1 MSTTPKKIRLL
12 VFLAALMAA
21 LSGQSF
27 SQATPK
33 HVPKPAPTV
42 RTPAPAA
49 EPMPVMP
56 PFTPTPPPFPGEGG
70 DYERSI
76 SVDPKVNL
84 ALCVLTGTVKI
95 NGSDRSEV
103 RVFVRDGS
111 NIKFNVRGKNEQS
124 GKPEL
129 LTLTGAA
136 PENVKGKEK
145 NKHMPVSECL
155 WGTEIEIDVPTGAFV
170 TVKGQEANIDLDSV
184 RKVFVRN
191 AGGNIS
197 LSNVREGIDAS
208 TYEGGVTVR
217 ESRGAMNLESS
228 TGNIIAFGL
237 APGDV
242 SDVLRTKT
250 SSGNI
255 FLQLVSHRQIEAN
268 SVSGAIIFSGKLL
281 SGGLYGFSTSN
292 GILTLTVPADSS
304 AKVSASYGF
313 GQFHSE
319 VPLKDLTQT
328 TAGRI
333 KSLTAVMGGGEAVL
347 KLTTTSGWIKIK
359 KSYEK

>member
-1 MSTTPKKIRLL
+1 MSGTAVILISMSAERTSRAESRNCSRL
-12 VFLAALMAA
+12 
-21 LSGQSF
+21 
-27 SQATPK
+27 
-33 HVPKPAPTV
+33 PAPL
-42 RTPAPAA
+42 PK
-49 EPMPVMP
+49 
-56 PFTPTPPPFPGEGG
+56 
-70 DYERSI
+70 RSRAR
-76 SVDPKVNL
+76 KK
-84 ALCVLTGTVKI
+84 T
-95 NGSDRSEV
+95 
-103 RVFVRDGS
+103 
-111 NIKFNVRGKNEQS
+111 NI
-124 GKPEL
+124 
-129 LTLTGAA
+129 T
-136 PENVKGKEK
+136 
-145 NKHMPVSECL
+145 PVSECL
-155 WGTEIEIDVPTGAFV
+155 WGNEIEIDVPTGAFV

-184 RKVFVRN
+184 RKALVRN

-237 APGDV
+237 APGEI

-313 GQFHSE
+313 GQFHSDL
-319 VPLKDLTQT
+319 PLKDLNQT
-328 TAGRI
+328 TAGGS
-333 KSLTAVMGGGEAVL
+333 KALPL
-347 KLTTTSGWIKIK
+347 
-359 KSYEK
+359 

>member
-12 VFLAALMAA
+12 VFLAALMAG
-21 LSGQSF
+21 LSGYAF
-27 SQATPK
+27 SQPKPK
-33 HVPKPAPTV
+33 HVPKPAPPV
-42 RTPAPAA
+42 VTPAPAA
-49 EPMPVMP
+49 DPMPVMP

-111 NIKFNVRGKNEQS
+111 NINFNVRGKSEQS

-136 PENVKGKEK
+136 PEKIKGKEK
-145 NKHMPVSECL
+145 LKHPPVSECL
-155 WGTEIEIDVPTGAFV
+155 WGHEIEIDVPTGAAV
-170 TVKGQEANIDLDSV
+170 TVKGQEANISIDAV
-184 RKVFVRN
+184 RKAFVRN
-191 AGGNIS
+191 VGGNIT
-197 LSNVREGIDAS
+197 LSNVMQRIDAL

-217 ESRGAMNLESS
+217 ESRGAINLESS
-228 TGNIIAFGL
+228 TGNIIAFGIGP
-237 APGDV
+237 AEVG
-242 SDVLRTKT
+242 DVLRTKT

-255 FLQLVSHRQIEAN
+255 FLQLVSHRQIDAN
-268 SVSGAIIFSGKLL
+268 SVSGAIIFSGQLL

-313 GQFHSE
+313 GQFHSD
-319 VPLKDLTQT
+319 VPLKDLNQT

-333 KSLTAVMGGGEAVL
+333 KSLTAVMGGGEAAL

-359 KSYEK
+359 KSADK